1 MDHSYYMNE
10 FIQNEIDEIDEIEN
24 QISMQYYS
32 EEDFRKRFRLN
43 KSSVVY
49 LHFLI

>member
-10 FIQNEIDEIDEIEN
+10 FIQNEIDEIEN